1 MPAKRNTNPMIHL
14 GSGMGAVRR
23 ADVVALDTDEMAFFQ
38 TFHKI
43 AQKYDLGLHCSH
55 CGKDIQGA
63 NSGYEATFSVSCGC
77 REFHGERPRLGGA
90 NGNRHATP
98 W

>member
-1 MPAKRNTNPMIHL
+1 MAAERNTNPLIHL

-23 ADVVALDTDEMAFFQ
+23 ANVVSFTPDEMRLIRD
-38 TFHKI
+38 FHAM
-43 AQKYDLGLHCSH
+43 AQKYDIGLHCSH

-63 NSGYEATFSVSCGC
+63 NSGYEASFSVSCGC
-77 REFHGERPRLGGA
+77 REFHGERPRLGD
-90 NGNRHATP
+90 NENRHAKP